1 MKIRKVII
9 PVAGFGTRF
18 LPYTKAAPKEML
30 PIVDKPV
37 IQFIVEEAVRSGI
50 EEVILI
56 TGQNKRAIEDH
67 FDYNFEL
74 EELLKQKGK
83 ENEFE
88 EIRRISD
95 MAKFIYVR
103 QKAPLGNG
111 HAVLCAKEV
120 VGNEP
125 FAVVWGDD
133 LFQAKEPH
141 IQQLINVF
149 EKYHQPV
156 ISLIKSPKGKFEQYC
171 SRYGCADAEKIDK
184 KTFKIRRLVEK
195 PNPNDA
201 PSNLFSIGGYIFTP
215 DIFPILEN
223 TKPGKGGEI
232 WLVDAIEDFAKQGRL
247 YGCLLNGSFYDIG
260 SKTGFLKAT
269 VAYALEHHDVD
280 EEFREFLR
288 ELRI

>member
-1 MKIRKVII
+1 VKIRKVII

-50 EEVILI
+50 EEVVLI

-74 EELLKQKGK
+74 EQLLKDKGK
-83 ENEFE
+83 EKEFE

-95 MAKFIYVR
+95 MAKFFYVR

-111 HAVLCAKEV
+111 HAVLCAKEIIN
-120 VGNEP
+120 NEP
-125 FAVVWGDD
+125 FAVAWGDD
-133 LFQAKEPH
+133 LFRAKVPH

-149 EKYHQPV
+149 DKYHQPV
-156 ISLIKSPKGKFEQYC
+156 ISLIKAPEGKFEDYC
-171 SRYGCADAEKIDK
+171 SRYGVADAEKIDK
-184 KTFKIRRLVEK
+184 RTYKIKKLVEK
-195 PNPNDA
+195 PEPANA
-201 PSNLFSIGGYIFTP
+201 PSDLFSIGGYIFTP
-215 DIFPILEN
+215 DIFPILEK

-232 WLVDAIEDFAKQGRL
+232 WLVDAIEVLAKQGRL
-247 YGCLLNGSFYDIG
+247 FGCLLEGDYHDIG
-260 SKTGFLKAT
+260 SKSGFLKAT
-269 VAYALEHHDVD
+269 VAYALEHGDVD
-280 EEFREFLR
+280 EDFRQYLR
-288 ELRI
+288 ELKI

>member
-1 MKIRKVII
+1 
-9 PVAGFGTRF
+9 
-18 LPYTKAAPKEML
+18 ML

-74 EELLKQKGK
+74 EELLKQRGK
-83 ENEFE
+83 QKEYE

-95 MAKFIYVR
+95 LAKFIYVR

-133 LFQAKEPH
+133 LFQAKVPH
-141 IQQLINVF
+141 IKQLMKVF
-149 EKYHQPV
+149 DKYRQPV
-156 ISLIKSPKGKFEQYC
+156 ISLIRSTKDKFETFC
-171 SRYGCADAEKIDK
+171 SRYGCADAERIDK
-184 KTFKIRRLVEK
+184 KTFKIKKLIEK
-195 PNPNDA
+195 PSPDEA

-215 DIFPILEN
+215 DIFPILQN

-232 WLVDAIEDFAKQGRL
+232 WLVDAIEELAKQDRL
-247 YGCLLNGSFYDIG
+247 YGCLLEGNFYDVG
-260 SKTGFLKAT
+260 SKTGFLTAT
-269 VAYALEHHDVD
+269 VSYALKHEDVD
-280 EEFREFLR
+280 GEFREFLKK
-288 ELRI
+288 LKL